1 MMSNIEWD
9 FRDKNVLVVGG
20 SRGIG
25 KGVVVGFTKSGANVI
40 ELDSSNC
47 DLKYKEDIDTFVDR
61 LSSVDILV
69 NVAAINY
76 TKKIEDITFQEWD
89 EVLNINLRGIFYIT
103 KKVLE
108 FMPDGGKIVNVS
120 SIAGRHRSLVSGV
133 HYTSSKAGMIGLT
146 KQVAYEVGDRNINVN
161 CVCPSQTLTD
171 MLKQS
176 MTEKQQ
182 KELSESIPLKRIA
195 KVEEQVNP
203 IMFLCSEEASYITG
217 TTLDVNGGQ
226 L

>member
-1 MMSNIEWD
+1 MNNIKWD
-9 FRDKNVLVVGG
+9 FSGKVVLVVGDT
-20 SRGIG
+20 RGIG
-25 KGVVVGFTKSGANVI
+25 KSVVEKFSLSGADVFGINS
-40 ELDSSNC
+40 LNC
-47 DLKYKEDIDTFVDR
+47 DISNKKDIDIYFED
-61 LSSVDILV
+61 LESVDILV

-76 TKKIEDITFQEWD
+76 TKTIENISFEEWD
-89 EVLNINLRGIFYIT
+89 KVLNVNLRGYFYIT

-108 FMPDGGKIVNVS
+108 IMSDGGKIVNVS

-133 HYTSSKAGMIGLT
+133 HYTSSKAGIIGLT
-146 KQVAYEVGDRNINVN
+146 KQIAYEVGSRNINVN

-171 MLKQS
+171 MLKKS
-176 MTEKQQ
+176 MTKEQQ

>member
-1 MMSNIEWD
+1 MNNIKWD
-9 FRDKNVLVVGG
+9 FSGKVVLVVGDT
-20 SRGIG
+20 RGIG
-25 KGVVVGFTKSGANVI
+25 KSVVEKFSSAGADVFGIN
-40 ELDSSNC
+40 SSNC
-47 DLKYKEDIDTFVDR
+47 DISNKKDIDNYFKD
-61 LSSVDILV
+61 LESVDILV

-76 TKKIEDITFQEWD
+76 TKTIENISFEEWD
-89 EVLNINLRGIFYIT
+89 KVLNVNLRGYFYIT

-108 FMPDGGKIVNVS
+108 IMSDGGKIVNVS

-133 HYTSSKAGMIGLT
+133 HYTSSKAGIIGLT
-146 KQVAYEVGDRNINVN
+146 KQIAYEVGGRNINVN
-161 CVCPSQTLTD
+161 AVCPSQTLTD

-176 MTEKQQ
+176 MTKEQQ
-182 KELSESIPLKRIA
+182 TELSESIPLKRIA
-195 KVEEQVNP
+195 TVEEQVNP